1 MYEMNV
7 CAGQNIGTSIR
18 RHAGYMNDGISSV
31 KFATCQQGKRLVS
44 YKNISRKPQHI
55 LVSTQF
61 RLRRFRYRYRLKPF
75 NILHIMWLYSYCYLF
90 LKVNRFSCS
99 GNSVECK
106 FKHVFQHFHQKIYI
120 GIEFL
125 LYFFSIISL

>member
-1 MYEMNV
+1 
-7 CAGQNIGTSIR
+7 
-18 RHAGYMNDGISSV
+18 MNDSISSV
-31 KFATCQQGKRLVS
+31 KVSTCQQGKRLVS

-61 RLRRFRYRYRLKPF
+61 RLDRFLYRYRLKPF
-75 NILHIMWLYSYCYLF
+75 YILHIMWLYSYCYLF

-106 FKHVFQHFHQKIYI
+106 FKLVLQHSKYFHQQIFTY
-120 GIEFL
+120 IEFL
-125 LYFFSIISL
+125 MYFFQLYSYDYIKTSK